1 MFYSRKLT
9 LLDAAVQSPRNASNH
24 AKTPS
29 FAWSSPSPTTASIP
43 GGSMGVLRPQ
53 TGPTFR
59 TITPDLAKFDPL
71 TPTTTQFSQPLQPQ
85 NSLNQQPFQPQTGF
99 NSPLQPQANYNPNP
113 LQPPPT
119 SSYPSIPNTQSQ
131 TNYTPNAFQPPPTT
145 SYQSTSTIQS
155 PPTSANWGAAA
166 SNPWNSNS
174 SANPLSNLGNT
185 MSNLSMNSQ
194 RPAMTTSTSSFSLPP
209 PPGANSFAT
218 ITPFKPPPQQTNYTS
233 AFGAPAQAKPPT
245 QKTGLDAYESLL

>member
-1 MFYSRKLT
+1 MLNSRKLT

-29 FAWSSPSPTTASIP
+29 FAWSTPSPTTASMP

-71 TPTTTQFSQPLQPQ
+71 APTTTQFSQPLQPQ
-85 NSLNQQPFQPQTGF
+85 NSLNQQPLQPQSSF
-99 NSPLQPQANYNPNP
+99 SSPLQPQANYNPNP

-119 SSYPSIPNTQSQ
+119 SSYPSMANTQSQ
-131 TNYTPNAFQPPPTT
+131 TNYIPNPFQPPPTT
-145 SYQSTSTIQS
+145 SYQSTSNIQT
-155 PPTSANWGAAA
+155 PPTSVNWGAAV

-174 SANPLSNLGNT
+174 SATPLSNLGNT
-185 MSNLSMNSQ
+185 MSNLSMNNQ
-194 RPAMTTSTSSFSLPP
+194 RPAITTSASSFSLPP
-209 PPGANSFAT
+209 PPGVNSFAT
-218 ITPFKPPPQQTNYTS
+218 TTFKLPPQQTNYTS
-233 AFGAPAQAKPPT
+233 AFGGPAQAKPPT